1 MTTPESF
8 VEALRKLK
16 FEDTFNPYSDQCT
29 VHDLYDAPSIRSKTL
44 GVVLEAATQREI
56 DSLWIGRDLG
66 YGGGRRTGLAFTDD
80 VHLRKHV
87 ERWGV
92 PFERPTK
99 GKEVQERTAT
109 AVWSILLQIKKPVF
123 LWNVFP
129 LHSHNTGN
137 PRSNR
142 PHNTHERKAGE
153 KLLSQLIHLLE
164 PHRLIA
170 VGRDA
175 EKVAHSLRDGHE
187 VIYVRHP
194 AYGGQKEFRAKMC
207 ALYSLGKGRTVE
219 KLRP

>member
-8 VEALRKLK
+8 VEALKKLK

-29 VHDLYDAPSIRSKTL
+29 VHDRYDAPSIRSKIL
-44 GVVLEAATQREI
+44 RVVLETATQREI
-56 DSLWIGRDLG
+56 DALWIGRDLG

-109 AVWSILLQIKKPVF
+109 AVWGILSQIKKHVF

-129 LHSHNTGN
+129 LHSHDTGN

-142 PHNTHERKAGE
+142 PHNVRERRAG
-153 KLLSQLIHLLE
+153 KNLLSQLIHLLE
-164 PHRLIA
+164 PRRLIA

-175 EKVAHSLRDGHE
+175 EEVAHSLRDGHE

-194 AYGGQKEFRAKMC
+194 AYGGQKEFRAKMH
-207 ALYSLGKGRTVE
+207 ALYSLGNRKTIG
-219 KLRP
+219 KLWP

>member
-8 VEALRKLK
+8 VAALRKLK
-16 FEDTFNPYSDQCT
+16 FEDTFNPYSDRCT
-29 VHDLYDAPSIRSKTL
+29 LHDRHNAPGIRSKTL
-44 GVVLEAATQREI
+44 RFVLEAALQQEI

-66 YGGGRRTGLAFTDD
+66 YDGGRRTGLAFTDD
-80 VHLRKHV
+80 MHLQGHL
-87 ERWGV
+87 ERWSV

-109 AVWSILLQIKKPVF
+109 AVWDILSQIKKPVF

-129 LHSHNTGN
+129 LHSHNAGN
-137 PRSNR
+137 QRSNR
-142 PHNTHERKAGE
+142 PHNAPERRAGE
-153 KLLSQLIHLLE
+153 KLLSQLIYLLE

-175 EKVAHSLRDGHE
+175 EEVAHSLRDRHE

-194 AYGGQKEFRAKMC
+194 AYGGQNEFRAKMRS
-207 ALYSLGKGRTVE
+207 LYSL
-219 KLRP
+219 